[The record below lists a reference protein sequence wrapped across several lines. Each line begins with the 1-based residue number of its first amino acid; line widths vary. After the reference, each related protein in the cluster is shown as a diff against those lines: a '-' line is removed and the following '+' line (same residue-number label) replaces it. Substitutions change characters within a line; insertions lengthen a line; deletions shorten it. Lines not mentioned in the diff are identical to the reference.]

1 MCAAV
6 QSRPGAP
13 SPRTYVSNAIIE
25 NVGAAANVNQ
35 SAAPRAAERPLSLSS
50 RAISLLLAMT
60 YTFYALGPYSSWRR
74 HQGPLSSLRPLGAR
88 SSHWC
93 IPQMPSTP
101 RA

>member
-35 SAAPRAAERPLSLSS
+35 SAAPRAAERPLSLTPL
-50 RAISLLLAMT
+50 AISPLLAMT
-60 YTFYALGPYSSWRR
+60 HIFYALAGP
-74 HQGPLSSLRPLGAR
+74 
-88 SSHWC
+88 
-93 IPQMPSTP
+93 
-101 RA
+101 